1 MVKKV
6 GKYEYEKAEATFNK
20 NDTLDMELYNFLV
33 ENSKVIGKSAWIK
46 QLIYEKMLKSKE

>member
-20 NDTLDMELYNFLV
+20 NDKLDMELYDFVV

>member
-20 NDTLDMELYNFLV
+20 NDKLDMEIYDYLA

-46 QLIYEKMLKSKE
+46 QLIYEKMLKSRE